1 MLTRL
6 IQQLRGEPLH
16 HRAKNTTQSSL
27 SEAERSQK
35 EVRVE
40 ATMKTKQMEGGRQ
53 VERERERQHWG
64 KSETLKT
71 TTAPFG
77 QKILANIAIVIPAA
91 INKGLITHI
100 ADLKNNK
107 KA

>member
-27 SEAERSQK
+27 SETERSQK

-53 VERERERQHWG
+53 VERERKTALGEIRDTEDYDCTIWTKNIG
-64 KSETLKT
+64 KYC
-71 TTAPFG
+71 
-77 QKILANIAIVIPAA
+77 
-91 INKGLITHI
+91 
-100 ADLKNNK
+100 DCD
-107 KA
+107 

>member
-64 KSETLKT
+64 KSETLRT

-77 QKILANIAIVIPAA
+77 QKIL
-91 INKGLITHI
+91 GL
-100 ADLKNNK
+100 
-107 KA
+107 